1 MQTQD
6 LIGIGPAPEGETI
19 ASPKGEL
26 AAAPE
31 SALNPAPSGA
41 GFNDTRIWYH
51 GTRHDFEVFD
61 LAQLGRSVNNPTT
74 RMGFFF
80 TDSIE
85 GARYWTERRARDG
98 ARGEARILEVFLSV
112 QKSWPLSAAEFQYLL
127 LRAQVRTIDK
137 LCREAKAAGFDSFS
151 IARENGERW
160 MAVFSPDQIRIATKH
175 PKPARPPRPM

>member
-6 LIGIGPAPEGETI
+6 LIDIGPAPEGETI
-19 ASPKGEL
+19 TSPEGERL
-26 AAAPE
+26 D
-31 SALNPAPSGA
+31 SA
-41 GFNDTRIWYH
+41 RIWYH

-112 QKSWPLSAAEFQYLL
+112 QKSWPLSASEFQYLL

-160 MAVFSPDQIRIATKH
+160 LAVFSPDQIRIATKH
-175 PKPARPPRPM
+175 PKPARLPRPL

>member
-1 MQTQD
+1 MQTQN
-6 LIGIGPAPEGETI
+6 LIDIGPAPEGETI
-19 ASPKGEL
+19 TSPKGEL

-31 SALNPAPSGA
+31 GA
-41 GFNDTRIWYH
+41 EFNDTRIWYH

-112 QKSWPLSAAEFQYLL
+112 QKSWPLSASEFQYLL
-127 LRAQVRTIDK
+127 LRAQARTIDK
-137 LCREAKAAGFDSFS
+137 LCREAKAAEFDSFS
-151 IARENGERW
+151 IERENGERW

-175 PKPARPPRPM
+175 TKPARSLRAM

>member
-1 MQTQD
+1 VQTQNSFD
-6 LIGIGPAPEGETI
+6 TDPAPEGETI
-19 ASPKGEL
+19 TSPEGEKL
-26 AAAPE
+26 D
-31 SALNPAPSGA
+31 S
-41 GFNDTRIWYH
+41 DRIWYH
-51 GTRHDFEVFD
+51 GTRHDFDVFD

-98 ARGEARILEVFLSV
+98 ARGEARILEVFLSI
-112 QKSWPLSAAEFQYLL
+112 QKSWSLSAAEFQYLL
-127 LRAQVRTIDK
+127 LRAQTRTIDK

-151 IARENGERW
+151 IERENGERW

-175 PKPARPPRPM
+175 TKPARSLRAM